1 MQPPPPTASRGVAPP
16 QSVEDGL
23 PTPQRYW
30 AMLAVGLAITMSVLD
45 SSIANIA
52 LPTIAGDMS
61 ASPATAIWIVNAYQL
76 AITIS
81 LLPLASLGEIY
92 EYRRVYRVG
101 LAVFTAAS
109 LACALSHSIVELTA
123 ARILQGFGAAGIMG
137 VNTALVRF
145 IYPRAKLG
153 HAIGINAV
161 TVSVGAAVGPTV
173 AAMILSVAS
182 WQWLFAINVPIGVFA
197 LLLTRALPATPRRR
211 HRFDLIGAALN
222 AGAFGLTITAIDGIG
237 HHQPIGAIAA
247 EAVGAAAI
255 GVALVWRESHQAWPM
270 LPVDLM
276 RIREFSLSVATSV
289 CSFVAQMMAY
299 VALPFYLQTNLG
311 RSAVETGLLMTPW
324 PLMTA
329 VVAPLAGWLAD
340 RHPAGILGGIGLA
353 VFGAGVGLL
362 ALLPADPAAADIAW
376 RMALCGAGFGLFQ
389 SPNNRAIIN
398 AAPRERSGG
407 ASGMLGTAR
416 LFGQTTGA
424 ALVALIFGLSAGTT
438 TALAIA
444 SGIALVAALVSS
456 LRLFGERKPA
466 VAVETPRR
474 AERLP
479 EDTSGP
485 ALAERTMPELRI
497 SALKVCDFIEV
508 AREVAGQVPP
518 TTGDRTTSGDD
529 SPLMTIE
536 DNPGTDSRREQM
548 QEFIAGLNIAEQV
561 DLLALIFI
569 GRGDFDITEWN
580 DAVREAGD
588 RIADRDPDYMIGDA
602 ALPAYLGDG
611 LNAFDITCD

>member
-1 MQPPPPTASRGVAPP
+1 MTTQEPDDDRIAAPP
-16 QSVEDGL
+16 RAVEDGL
-23 PTPQRYW
+23 PTPQRRW
-30 AMLAVGLAITMSVLD
+30 AMLTVGLAITMSVLD
-45 SSIANIA
+45 SSIANVA

-101 LAVFTAAS
+101 LAVFTIAS
-109 LACALSHSIVELTA
+109 LACALSHSIIELTS

-161 TVSVGAAVGPTV
+161 TVSIAAATGPTV
-173 AAMILSVAS
+173 AAMILSVGS
-182 WQWLFAINVPIGVFA
+182 WEWLFAINVPIGILA
-197 LLLTRALPATPRRR
+197 LVLTGSLPATPHAK
-211 HRFDLIGAALN
+211 HRFDVIGAALN
-222 AGAFGLTITAIDGIG
+222 AGTFGLTITAIDGVG
-237 HHQPIGAIAA
+237 HHQPLAAVAA
-247 EAVGAAAI
+247 EAGLVI
-255 GVALVWRESHQAWPM
+255 VLGVVLVWRESHQAWPM

-276 RIREFSLSVATSV
+276 RTRLFSLSVATSV
-289 CSFVAQMMAY
+289 CSFIAQMMAY
-299 VALPFYLQTNLG
+299 VALPFYLQTRLG

-329 VVAPLAGWLAD
+329 VMAPIAGRLAD
-340 RHPAGILGGIGLA
+340 RHPAGILGGVGLG
-353 VFGAGVGLL
+353 VFGVGVGLL
-362 ALLPADPAAADIAW
+362 ALLPAAPGAADIVW

-424 ALVALIFGLSAGTT
+424 AFVALIFGLSAGTT
-438 TALAIA
+438 LVLAIA

-456 LRLFGERKPA
+456 LRLFGADPPA
-466 VAVETPRR
+466 PTTPGRDGR
-474 AERLP
+474 LSGEPAEK
-479 EDTSGP
+479 
-485 ALAERTMPELRI
+485 TMPESRNGTTR
-497 SALKVCDFIEV
+497 SAR
-508 AREVAGQVPP
+508 RETASPIAIP
-518 TTGDRTTSGDD
+518 TT
-529 SPLMTIE
+529 
-536 DNPGTDSRREQM
+536 
-548 QEFIAGLNIAEQV
+548 
-561 DLLALIFI
+561 
-569 GRGDFDITEWN
+569 
-580 DAVREAGD
+580 
-588 RIADRDPDYMIGDA
+588 
-602 ALPAYLGDG
+602 
-611 LNAFDITCD
+611 